1 MKVMIA
7 LMIALPAHAA
17 APKAQLEQIPIETV
31 KAEIHRQSA
40 CSCKCVAG
48 GSFNNLSPEKQ
59 MRMIQMIM
67 EEAPQG
73 ETEVPRL
80 D

>member
-1 MKVMIA
+1 MKVLIA
-7 LMIALPAHAA
+7 LVIALPAYA
-17 APKAQLEQIPIETV
+17 APKVEFEQAPAPVVADIKAQS
-31 KAEIHRQSA
+31 K

-67 EEAPQG
+67 EEAPKEQP
-73 ETEVPRL
+73 TEIPRL